1 MLVKTSTENSVT
13 SYVLTQNHLF
23 ADNNI
28 YIRAKFN
35 NDCPINLSQAKIV
48 WDKTIPGFGKFL
60 KFI

>member
-1 MLVKTSTENSVT
+1 MLVKTTTEDSFT

-35 NDCPINLSQAKIV
+35 NDCPKSLSQAKIV
-48 WDKTIPGFGKFL
+48 WDKTIPGFGWFVK
-60 KFI
+60 